1 MGWEKSFG
9 TSHLLMWNHSGQ
21 VKGCQF
27 STYVILQFNCF
38 GRGWELESEGDM
50 QGERR
55 GALLVIG
62 ILAISAILGGLYGP
76 PVRATSA
83 DANSLQESVKSFSR
97 VLSIVEKN
105 YATKVDTDHALYSGA
120 IPGMLRV
127 LDPHSSF
134 FDPRAYA
141 NLRED
146 QRGRY
151 YGVGM
156 TIVPRE
162 SFTYVLAP
170 MPGAPAFRAGI
181 RPGDKIVAVDGHTA
195 EGLSSSEVA
204 DMLKGPKGTIVHI
217 TMNRVGYDDNLN
229 FTVTR
234 DEIPKHSVD
243 IAFMLKPD
251 IGYIKLSGF
260 NETTDPELSAALKEL
275 DASRLNGLVF
285 DLRGNPG
292 GLLSEAVAVSDM
304 LLDKNQLIVS
314 HHGRS
319 SPERRYYAI
328 RGNRGVSVPLVVIVN
343 GGSASASEIV
353 TGAIQDHDRG
363 MVVGEQSFGKGLV
376 QTVSGLSENTGLA
389 LTTARYY
396 TPSGRLIQR
405 DYKATSLY
413 DYLYNHK
420 NPAPTEVKLTESGRQ
435 VTGGGGITPDVTVQP
450 NKYNP
455 FQESL
460 LRRDVFFAYQGGVG
474 GFTTYFLGSKP
485 EVTKDFVAG
494 DNVMKA
500 FTTYLDREKVKYT
513 EADIAEN
520 LSWIK
525 REIKK
530 EAFISV
536 FGLTEGYKVDLEDD
550 AQLQKAVETLPQA
563 RALYDNARK
572 IIAQRTGPMGDQ
584 RQ

>member
-1 MGWEKSFG
+1 M
-9 TSHLLMWNHSGQ
+9 
-21 VKGCQF
+21 KG
-27 STYVILQFNCF
+27 
-38 GRGWELESEGDM
+38 D
-50 QGERR
+50 RR
-55 GALLVIG
+55 GALLVVG
-62 ILAISAILGGLYGP
+62 VLVVSAVLGGIYGP
-76 PVRATSA
+76 SVRATSS
-83 DANSLQESVKSFSR
+83 DVNTLQDSVRTFTR

-105 YATKVDTDHALYSGA
+105 YATPVDTDHALYSGA

-156 TIVPRE
+156 TIVPKE
-162 SFTYVLAP
+162 NYTYVLAP

-181 RPGDKIVAVDGHTA
+181 RPGDVIVAVDGKTA

-204 DMLKGPKGTIVHI
+204 DMLKGPKGTVVHI
-217 TMNRVGYDDNLN
+217 TMKRVGYTDPLN

-243 IAFMLKPD
+243 IDFDVKPNM
-251 IGYIKLSGF
+251 GYIKLSGF
-260 NETTDPELSAALKEL
+260 NETTDTELASALKDL
-275 DASRLNGLVF
+275 DATNLDGLIL

-292 GLLSEAVAVSDM
+292 GLLNEAVAVSDM
-304 LLDKNQLIVS
+304 FLDKNQLIVS
-314 HHGRS
+314 HHGRAS
-319 SPERRYYAI
+319 QERRYYAV
-328 RGNRGVSVPLVVIVN
+328 RGNRGVTVPLVVIVN

-363 MVVGEQSFGKGLV
+363 LVVGEQSFGKGLV

-405 DYKATSLY
+405 DYKDTSLY

-420 NPAPTEVKLTESGRQ
+420 NPPPTEVKLTDSGRQ
-435 VTGGGGITPDVTVQP
+435 VTGGGGITPDVHVEP
-450 NKYNP
+450 AKLDP
-455 FQESL
+455 FQEML
-460 LRRDVFFAYQGGVG
+460 LRREVFFAYQGGVG
-474 GFTTYFLGSKP
+474 GFTTNYLGSRP
-485 EVTKDFVAG
+485 EVNKDFVA
-494 DNVMKA
+494 DDAVMKK
-500 FTTYLDREKVKYT
+500 FSTYLDDQKVKYT
-513 EADIAEN
+513 ESDITDN
-520 LSWIK
+520 LPWIK

-530 EAFISV
+530 ELFISV

-550 AQLQKAVETLPQA
+550 AQLQKAIESLPQA
-563 RALYDNARK
+563 RALYENARK
-572 IIAQRTGPMGDQ
+572 TIAQRSVGSGTQ
-584 RQ
+584 LQ

>member
-1 MGWEKSFG
+1 MP
-9 TSHLLMWNHSGQ
+9 Q
-21 VKGCQF
+21 
-27 STYVILQFNCF
+27 
-38 GRGWELESEGDM
+38 ESEGDM

-62 ILAISAILGGLYGP
+62 VLVVSAILGGIYGP
-76 PVRATSA
+76 SVRATST
-83 DANSLQESVKSFSR
+83 DVSSLQDSVKSFTH
-97 VLSIVEKN
+97 VLSIVQKD
-105 YATKVDTDHALYSGA
+105 YAVPVDTDHAIYSGA

-156 TIVPRE
+156 TIVPRDN
-162 SFTYVLAP
+162 FTYVLSP
-170 MPGAPAFRAGI
+170 MPGSPAYRAGI
-181 RPGDKIVAVDGHTA
+181 RPGDIIMAVDNKTT

-217 TMNRVGYDDNLN
+217 TMKRVGYAENIN

-243 IAFMLKPD
+243 LDFEVKPG

-260 NETTDPELSAALKEL
+260 NETTDTELNMALKDL
-275 DASRLNGLVF
+275 DATKLDGLVL

-292 GLLSEAVAVSDM
+292 GLLNEAVAVSDM
-304 LLDKNQLIVS
+304 FLDKNQLIVS
-314 HHGRS
+314 HHGRAS
-319 SPERRYYAI
+319 AERRYYAV
-328 RGNRGVSVPLVVIVN
+328 RGNRGVTIPLVVIVN

-363 MVVGEQSFGKGLV
+363 LVVGEQSFGKGLV

-405 DYKATSLY
+405 DYKDISLY

-420 NPAPTEVKLTESGRQ
+420 NPPPTEIKLTDSGRQ
-435 VTGGGGITPDVTVQP
+435 VTGGGGITPDVLVP
-450 NKYNP
+450 PVKLNA

-460 LRRDVFFAYQGGVG
+460 LRHEVFFAYQGGVG
-474 GFTTYFLGSKP
+474 NFTTYFLGSKP
-485 EVTKDFVAG
+485 EITKEFVAN
-494 DNVMKA
+494 DAVLKTFRA
-500 FTTYLDREKVKYT
+500 YLNKEKVPYT
-513 EADIAEN
+513 EDDLTQN
-520 LSWIK
+520 LGWVK
-525 REIKK
+525 REIRK
-530 EAFISV
+530 EVFISM
-536 FGLTEGYKVDLEDD
+536 FGLTEGAKADLDD
-550 AQLQKAVETLPQA
+550 DMQLQKAVESLPQA
-563 RALYDNARK
+563 RALYENARK
-572 IIAQRTGPMGDQ
+572 IIAQRTAGSAPQ